1 MYEKLFEK
9 ILFGKCIFE
18 ECVLYHLLKNL
29 EREVILC
36 SLFMGYI
43 H

>member
-18 ECVLYHLLKNL
+18 EYILYHLLKK
-29 EREVILC
+29 
-36 SLFMGYI
+36 SGKGS
-43 H
+43 

>member
-9 ILFGKCIFE
+9 ILFVKCISE
-18 ECVLYHLLKNL
+18 EYILYHLLKNL